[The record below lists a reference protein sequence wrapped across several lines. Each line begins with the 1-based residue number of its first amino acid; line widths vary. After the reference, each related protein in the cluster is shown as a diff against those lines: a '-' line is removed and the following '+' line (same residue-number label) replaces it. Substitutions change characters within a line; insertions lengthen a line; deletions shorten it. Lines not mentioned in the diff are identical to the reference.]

1 MGTAMEALDRA
12 AACLDDVVEGTRLAA
27 RALDGVAHPLVDRA
41 AEVTAVADDLR
52 LSVVRAR
59 DALIEAGA

>member
-12 AACLDDVVEGTRLAA
+12 AASLDDVVEGTRLAT
-27 RALDGVAHPLVDRA
+27 RALDGVSHPLVDRA
-41 AEVTAVADDLR
+41 AELTAHVDELR